1 MLLVTAQ
8 MPAPDTGGT
17 MKNEETGT
25 SVQAPELQALELLRL
40 HSALERAEASFKL
53 LFEASPEAL
62 MRFEGGHFTDCNP
75 AALELFG
82 VPSTSVFRSLQAS
95 DLSPLHQPCGTLS
108 GQMLQEHFASAIHRR
123 RYRCDWVCR
132 RLDTGIE
139 FPCEIVMHATGTEA
153 DAALLLAVHVRS
165 NSEDD
170 EKQAEMAYHDPL
182 THLPNRRLFYDRLIN
197 VLAHSRR
204 YGRRAAIIAIDV
216 APPPPALDTALQ
228 QEVQHIEELLL
239 CEAAQRISAL
249 LRSADTIARFALN
262 QFIVLLGDMAEDPA
276 TANADALRVA
286 EKICSSFAT
295 RCQLTLRQHDGTHRV
310 IGHDFRVSLGVAVF
324 TAQEVLAEEFLQQAI
339 AAMQRARAEGCNL
352 IRLSTAP

>member
-1 MLLVTAQ
+1 
-8 MPAPDTGGT
+8 

-25 SVQAPELQALELLRL
+25 SAQAPELLRL

-53 LFEASPEAL
+53 LFETSPAAL
-62 MRFEGGHFTDCNP
+62 MRLEGGHFTDCNP

-108 GQMLQEHFASAIHRR
+108 GQMLQEHFANAIHGR

-139 FPCEIVMHATGTEA
+139 FPCEIVMHATGAEA
-153 DAALLLAVHVRS
+153 EAALLLAVHVSSRDD
-165 NSEDD
+165 DD

-182 THLPNRRLFYDRLIN
+182 THLPNRRLFHDRLIN

-204 YGRRAAIIAIDV
+204 YGRRAALIAIEVDTS
-216 APPPPALDTALQ
+216 PPAIDTALQ
-228 QEVQHIEELLL
+228 QDTRHIDDLLR
-239 CEAAQRISAL
+239 CEAAQRISASM
-249 LRSADTIARFALN
+249 RSADTIARIALN
-262 QFIVLLGDMAEDPA
+262 QFVVLLGDMAEDPA

-286 EKICSSFAT
+286 EKICSSFDT
-295 RCQLTLRQHDGTHRV
+295 RCQLTLRQHDGTNLV
-310 IGHDFRVSLGVAVF
+310 IDHDFQVSLGIAVYS
-324 TAQEVLAEEFLQQAI
+324 APDMQAEALLQQAM
-339 AAMQRARAEGCNL
+339 AAMQRARAEGPNL
-352 IRLSTAP
+352 IRWAQPG